1 MADNDSK
8 KNAFSIEV
16 GSSNKLARSFSRG
29 NDAIVSIFK
38 ERKKEKKTV
47 YFLCPSILWYS
58 FEFSVSVHG
67 RRDIIY
73 LNNTGRVRVVILY
86 NIIFSSCGKKKN
98 RYKRDIILF

>member
-47 YFLCPSILWYS
+47 YFLCPSIL
-58 FEFSVSVHG
+58 
-67 RRDIIY
+67 
-73 LNNTGRVRVVILY
+73 
-86 NIIFSSCGKKKN
+86 
-98 RYKRDIILF
+98 